1 MDASSRSAV
10 AARPPPKETY
20 RRAGRGDPSAGSAVR
35 EPATTARS
43 TSGGAVLGRGR
54 PQRDRRPRQIS
65 VDVEDHPSP
74 VTCAVVAG
82 ADLNAF
88 HVGDEVTMKCKLIG
102 EGFKLKLLESAT
114 AHYEL
119 NG

>member
-35 EPATTARS
+35 EAATTARS
-43 TSGGAVLGRGR
+43 INARGL
-54 PQRDRRPRQIS
+54 S
-65 VDVEDHPSP
+65 V
-74 VTCAVVAG
+74 
-82 ADLNAF
+82 
-88 HVGDEVTMKCKLIG
+88 KLTG
-102 EGFKLKLLESAT
+102 EGFKLELLESAT
-114 AHYEL
+114 AHHEL

>member
-1 MDASSRSAV
+1 VRL
-10 AARPPPKETY
+10 PPD
-20 RRAGRGDPSAGSAVR
+20 RRRKKRTD
-35 EPATTARS
+35 EPAEETPRPARRFES
-43 TSGGAVLGRGR
+43 
-54 PQRDRRPRQIS
+54 RRRRQARHREERFS
-65 VDVEDHPSP
+65 
-74 VTCAVVAG
+74 VAG